1 MKKAMLII
9 SILSVIFGSCACSPI
24 NNSTTN
30 SAESSVVETTSPENN
45 ENDTE
50 ISTTEE
56 TIETNVFSNDGS
68 EIIVDTDKSNVE
80 ISETSDGTKVA
91 TVKTDDG
98 KEVKVAVKED
108 ESGKTVV
115 DTSKVINDEGQ
126 VENSA
131 DSSKNKTEVKVND
144 DGKVT
149 IKTEVSVPV
158 ETSKNNS
165 TNSKPSE
172 TSKKTTENSKSSD
185 TSKTAETSKSSESSN
200 TKTTPTKKIAAE
212 TEESSSNIEAKSI
225 SLNKSSLT
233 LKAGETATLTATINP
248 SNATDKTVH
257 WKSTNSS
264 IVTVNNG
271 KITAIKEGNA
281 TITASTSC
289 NCKEAICKVTVKA
302 NSTIVNVSSIT
313 LNKTSITLEE
323 GKTTILTATINPSN
337 ATNKNV
343 TWSSNNTNV
352 ATVNNGTIKANK
364 AGTATITAISNNGK
378 SASCKI
384 TVKAKEQPKPSTVEV
399 TSITLNKTNVTLEKG
414 KTTTLTATVNPSN
427 ATNKNIT
434 WSSNNTNV
442 ATVNNGTITAKKA
455 GTANIIAKSNNGK
468 TATCKVTVKAKN
480 VIANRIDIDGN
491 VVINA
496 NTTTNSILVWVYPG
510 NVDLSTFKV
519 TFKNNTDNM
528 MSFVKY
534 EDADIEKTNEK
545 MLLRVYFSAKTA
557 KRTKDYIVTATISC
571 GNASAD
577 TTIYV
582 NCEKDESVKAYYAPF
597 NIDQIV
603 KDMRKY
609 GESHGMTWDDSKY
622 VKFND
627 KTDPAHQKPITNSSF
642 FIPMDSRV
650 TGLELKQ
657 QLLDSVLW
665 PYELNKEYDPWLK
678 IEEISFKIVPLYNSY
693 RDYWEFYVLY

>member
-1 MKKAMLII
+1 MLII
-9 SILSVIFGSCACSPI
+9 SILSVIFGSCSCSPI

-165 TNSKPSE
+165 TNSKPSK

-281 TITASTSC
+281 TITASTNC

-323 GKTTILTATINPSN
+323 GKTTTLTATINPSS
-337 ATNKNV
+337 ATNKNI

-352 ATVNNGTIKANK
+352 ATVNNGTITANK

-399 TSITLNKTNVTLEKG
+399 TSITLNKASVTLEEG

-468 TATCKVTVKAKN
+468 TATCKVTVKAKSTSN
-480 VIANRIDIDGN
+480 ITDIDVIGN
-491 VVINA
+491 AVIDKNK
-496 NTTTNSILVWVYPG
+496 TTGSGSVRIYSDSK

-519 TFKNNTDNM
+519 TLKNNTDNIV
-528 MSFVKY
+528 SYTKY
-534 EDADIEKTNEK
+534 IANEQYYDGEVD
-545 MLLRVYFSAKTA
+545 LGVLFTAKTA
-557 KRTKDYIVTATISC
+557 NRTKDYIVTAVITC
-571 GNASAD
+571 GNKSEEMS
-577 TTIYV
+577 IIV
-582 NCEKDESVKAYYAPF
+582 KCEKDESVKAYYAPF
-597 NIDQIV
+597 DIDQIV

-609 GESHGMTWDDSKY
+609 GESHGMTWKDSKY
-622 VKFND
+622 VKFDD
-627 KTDPAHQKPITNSSF
+627 KTDPAHQNPITNSSF
-642 FIPMDSRV
+642 CIPVDTRV
-650 TGLELKQ
+650 TGLSLKQ
-657 QLLDSVLW
+657 HLLDSVLL
-665 PYELNKEYDPWLK
+665 PYEENKVYDPYLK
-678 IEEISFKIVPLYNSY
+678 LEEMYFKVVPLYNSY

>member
-9 SILSVIFGSCACSPI
+9 SILSVIFGSCSCSPI

-45 ENDTE
+45 ETDTE

-165 TNSKPSE
+165 TNSKPSD

-185 TSKTAETSKSSESSN
+185 TSKTVETSKSSESSN

-225 SLNKSSLT
+225 SLNESSLT
-233 LKAGETATLTATINP
+233 LKVGETTTLTATVSP

-257 WKSTNSS
+257 WKSTNNS
-264 IVTVNNG
+264 IATVNNG
-271 KITAIKEGNA
+271 KITAIKSGTA
-281 TITASTSC
+281 TITASTNC
-289 NCKEAICKVTVKA
+289 NCKEAICKVTVI
-302 NSTIVNVSSIT
+302 NNEQSST
-313 LNKTSITLEE
+313 
-323 GKTTILTATINPSN
+323 
-337 ATNKNV
+337 
-343 TWSSNNTNV
+343 
-352 ATVNNGTIKANK
+352 
-364 AGTATITAISNNGK
+364 
-378 SASCKI
+378 
-384 TVKAKEQPKPSTVEV
+384 PSTVEV
-399 TSITLNKTNVTLEKG
+399 TSIILNKTNVTLEEG

-427 ATNKNIT
+427 ATNKNVT
-434 WSSNNTNV
+434 WSSDNTGV
-442 ATVNNGTITAKKA
+442 ATINNGTVTAKKA
-455 GTANIIAKSNNGK
+455 GIANITAKSNNGK
-468 TATCKVTVKAKN
+468 TATCKVTITHEHNWKA
-480 VIANRIDIDGN
+480 
-491 VVINA
+491 
-496 NTTTNSILVWVYPG
+496 VYKT
-510 NVDLSTFKV
+510 VHHDATY
-519 TFKNNTDNM
+519 
-528 MSFVKY
+528 KY
-534 EDADIEKTNEK
+534 EDVYEDYIEKIYYYGVCANDG
-545 MLLRVYFSAKTA
+545 LLNQEGYIKDPLTGKLSFS
-557 KRTKDYIVTATISC
+557 KDYLGHEKYSLTPWGIQTPWWMLFEKYNLCTLDDILNCKYDWVTVETKERKYEDYEPEFYENGYTKEVQVIYNISYSNLPLEWKATCLDYWTSTTTKKSLIKSIPHHEKVGTKKVIDRAAYDEKVVDHYECSC
-571 GNASAD
+571 GA
-577 TTIYV
+577 T
-582 NCEKDESVKAYYAPF
+582 K
-597 NIDQIV
+597 
-603 KDMRKY
+603 
-609 GESHGMTWDDSKY
+609 
-622 VKFND
+622 
-627 KTDPAHQKPITNSSF
+627 
-642 FIPMDSRV
+642 
-650 TGLELKQ
+650 
-657 QLLDSVLW
+657 
-665 PYELNKEYDPWLK
+665 
-678 IEEISFKIVPLYNSY
+678 
-693 RDYWEFYVLY
+693 

>member
-9 SILSVIFGSCACSPI
+9 SILSVIFGSCSCSPI

-45 ENDTE
+45 ETDTE

-233 LKAGETATLTATINP
+233 LKVGETTTLTATVSP
-248 SNATDKTVH
+248 SNATNKTVI
-257 WKSTNSS
+257 WKSTNNS
-264 IVTVNNG
+264 IATVNNG
-271 KITAIKEGNA
+271 KITAIKEGNV
-281 TITASTSC
+281 TITASTNC
-289 NCKEAICKVTVKA
+289 NCKEAICKVTV
-302 NSTIVNVSSIT
+302 
-313 LNKTSITLEE
+313 
-323 GKTTILTATINPSN
+323 INN
-337 ATNKNV
+337 
-343 TWSSNNTNV
+343 
-352 ATVNNGTIKANK
+352 
-364 AGTATITAISNNGK
+364 
-378 SASCKI
+378 
-384 TVKAKEQPKPSTVEV
+384 EQPSTPSTVEV
-399 TSITLNKTNVTLEKG
+399 TSITLNKTNVTLGEG

-427 ATNKNIT
+427 ATNKNVT
-434 WSSNNTNV
+434 WSSDNTSI
-442 ATVNNGTITAKKA
+442 ATVNNGKVTAKKA

-468 TATCKVTVKAKN
+468 TATCKVTITHEHNWKAIYRTVHHDATYKYEDVYEN
-480 VIANRIDIDGN
+480 VETKIWWDGICANDWEIDQNGNWKDSSPASPTYKQIVSPDVRPCHHDLYWADGRNELHTVCKSLTPMGETTPWYMILEYLGYCTLDDILNCKYDWIIKRNTSDWYDDGIYYAIDCEKFSQQAPR
-491 VVINA
+491 A
-496 NTTTNSILVWVYPG
+496 NTACSEYCGSTTNSNDNPIYIKSIYEYKKTGQKKVIDTPAYDEKV
-510 NVDLSTFKV
+510 VDH
-519 TFKNNTDNM
+519 
-528 MSFVKY
+528 Y
-534 EDADIEKTNEK
+534 EC
-545 MLLRVYFSAKTA
+545 
-557 KRTKDYIVTATISC
+557 SC
-571 GNASAD
+571 GA
-577 TTIYV
+577 T
-582 NCEKDESVKAYYAPF
+582 K
-597 NIDQIV
+597 
-603 KDMRKY
+603 
-609 GESHGMTWDDSKY
+609 
-622 VKFND
+622 
-627 KTDPAHQKPITNSSF
+627 
-642 FIPMDSRV
+642 
-650 TGLELKQ
+650 
-657 QLLDSVLW
+657 
-665 PYELNKEYDPWLK
+665 
-678 IEEISFKIVPLYNSY
+678 
-693 RDYWEFYVLY
+693 

>member
-9 SILSVIFGSCACSPI
+9 SILSVIFGSCSCSPI

-30 SAESSVVETTSPENN
+30 SAESSVVETTSPENS
-45 ENDTE
+45 ENNTE

-68 EIIVDTDKSNVE
+68 EVIIDTDKSNVE

-91 TVKTDDG
+91 TVKTNNG
-98 KEVKVAVKED
+98 KDVKVAVKKD

-165 TNSKPSE
+165 TNSKPS
-172 TSKKTTENSKSSD
+172 D

-225 SLNKSSLT
+225 NLNKSSLT
-233 LKAGETATLTATINP
+233 LKVGKTTTLIATINP

-281 TITASTSC
+281 TITASTNC

-313 LNKTSITLEE
+313 LNKTSITLEK
-323 GKTTILTATINPSN
+323 GKTTTLTATINPSN

-427 ATNKNIT
+427 ATDKTVIWKST
-434 WSSNNTNV
+434 NNSI
-442 ATVNNGTITAKKA
+442 ATVNNGKVTAKKA

-468 TATCKVTVKAKN
+468 TATCKVTVKAKSTIVN
-480 VIANRIDIDGN
+480 TRDI
-491 VVINA
+491 VVDTLTIMPNK
-496 NTTTNSILVWVYPG
+496 TTNSAIIRIYPG

-519 TFKNNTDNM
+519 TFKNNVDNM
-528 MSFVKY
+528 VSFNKY
-534 EDADIEKTNEK
+534 VVSDKDDEVTTLIAH
-545 MLLRVYFSAKTA
+545 FSAKTA
-557 KRTKDYIVTATISC
+557 KRTKDYIVTAVISC
-571 GNASAD
+571 GNKSKEM
-577 TTIYV
+577 TIYV
-582 NCEKDESVKAYYAPF
+582 NCEKDNSVKAYYAPF
-597 NIDQIV
+597 DIDQII

-609 GESHGMTWDDSKY
+609 GESHGMTWDNSSY
-622 VKFND
+622 VKFD
-627 KTDPAHQKPITNSSF
+627 EKTDPAHQKPITNSSF
-642 FIPMDSRV
+642 FIPIDTRG
-650 TGLELKQ
+650 TGLALKQ

-665 PYELNKEYDPWLK
+665 PYELNKEYDPYLK
-678 IEEISFKIVPLYNSY
+678 LEEMSFKVVPLYNSY

>member
-45 ENDTE
+45 ETDTE

-172 TSKKTTENSKSSD
+172 TSKKTTENSKSS
-185 TSKTAETSKSSESSN
+185 ESSN

-225 SLNKSSLT
+225 SLNESSLT
-233 LKAGETATLTATINP
+233 LNVGETATLTATIYP

-257 WKSTNSS
+257 WRSTNNS
-264 IVTVNNG
+264 IATVDNSGNIIG
-271 KITAIKEGNA
+271 KSKGNA
-281 TITASTSC
+281 TITVSTNC
-289 NCKEAICKVTVKA
+289 NCKEAICKVTV
-302 NSTIVNVSSIT
+302 
-313 LNKTSITLEE
+313 
-323 GKTTILTATINPSN
+323 INN
-337 ATNKNV
+337 
-343 TWSSNNTNV
+343 
-352 ATVNNGTIKANK
+352 
-364 AGTATITAISNNGK
+364 
-378 SASCKI
+378 
-384 TVKAKEQPKPSTVEV
+384 EQPSTPSTVEV
-399 TSITLNKTNVTLEKG
+399 TSITLNKTNVTLEEG
-414 KTTTLTATVNPSN
+414 KTTTLTATVSPSD
-427 ATNKNIT
+427 ATNKTVT
-434 WSSNNTNV
+434 WSSDNTNV
-442 ATVNNGTITAKKA
+442 ATVNNGTVTAKKA
-455 GTANIIAKSNNGK
+455 GTANITARSNNGK
-468 TATCKVTVKAKN
+468 TATCKVTITHEHNWKA
-480 VIANRIDIDGN
+480 
-491 VVINA
+491 
-496 NTTTNSILVWVYPG
+496 VYKT
-510 NVDLSTFKV
+510 VHHDAIY
-519 TFKNNTDNM
+519 
-528 MSFVKY
+528 KY
-534 EDADIEKTNEK
+534 EDVYEDYIEKIYYSGVCANDS
-545 MLLRVYFSAKTA
+545 LLNQEGYIKDPHTGKISFS
-557 KRTKDYIVTATISC
+557 KDYLGAEMYSPTPWGVSTPWWMLFEKYNLCTLDDILNCKYDWVTIEKQERKYEDYEPEFYENGYTKEVQVIYHIKVSKVPDEWQSICLDYCGSTTTKKSLIKSIPYHKKVGTKKVIDKAAYDETVITGYKCSC
-571 GNASAD
+571 GA
-577 TTIYV
+577 T
-582 NCEKDESVKAYYAPF
+582 K
-597 NIDQIV
+597 
-603 KDMRKY
+603 
-609 GESHGMTWDDSKY
+609 
-622 VKFND
+622 
-627 KTDPAHQKPITNSSF
+627 
-642 FIPMDSRV
+642 
-650 TGLELKQ
+650 
-657 QLLDSVLW
+657 
-665 PYELNKEYDPWLK
+665 
-678 IEEISFKIVPLYNSY
+678 
-693 RDYWEFYVLY
+693 

>member
-9 SILSVIFGSCACSPI
+9 SILSVIFGSCSCSPI

-45 ENDTE
+45 ETDTE

-233 LKAGETATLTATINP
+233 LKVGETTTLTATVSP
-248 SNATDKTVH
+248 SNATNKTVI
-257 WKSTNSS
+257 WKSTNNS
-264 IVTVNNG
+264 IATVNNG
-271 KITAIKEGNA
+271 KITAIKEGNV
-281 TITASTSC
+281 TITASTNC
-289 NCKEAICKVTVKA
+289 NCKEAICKVTVI
-302 NSTIVNVSSIT
+302 NNEQSST
-313 LNKTSITLEE
+313 
-323 GKTTILTATINPSN
+323 
-337 ATNKNV
+337 
-343 TWSSNNTNV
+343 
-352 ATVNNGTIKANK
+352 
-364 AGTATITAISNNGK
+364 
-378 SASCKI
+378 
-384 TVKAKEQPKPSTVEV
+384 PSTVEV
-399 TSITLNKTNVTLEKG
+399 TSITLNKTNVTLGEG

-427 ATNKNIT
+427 ATNKNVT
-434 WSSNNTNV
+434 WSSDNTSI
-442 ATVNNGTITAKKA
+442 ATVNNGKVTAKKA
-455 GTANIIAKSNNGK
+455 GTANITARSNNGK
-468 TATCKVTVKAKN
+468 TATCKVTITHEHNWKAIYRTVHHDATYKYEDVYEN
-480 VIANRIDIDGN
+480 VETKIWWDGICANDWEIDQNGNWKDSSPASPTYKQIVSPDVRPCHHDLYWADGRNELHTVCKSLTPMGETTPWYMILEYLGYCTLDDILNCKYDWVIKRNTSDWYDDGIYYAIDIDKLFKQEHRAYTACSEYCGS
-491 VVINA
+491 
-496 NTTTNSILVWVYPG
+496 TTNSNDNPIYIKSIYEYKKTGQKKVIDTPAYDEKV
-510 NVDLSTFKV
+510 VDH
-519 TFKNNTDNM
+519 
-528 MSFVKY
+528 Y
-534 EDADIEKTNEK
+534 EC
-545 MLLRVYFSAKTA
+545 
-557 KRTKDYIVTATISC
+557 SC
-571 GNASAD
+571 GA
-577 TTIYV
+577 T
-582 NCEKDESVKAYYAPF
+582 K
-597 NIDQIV
+597 
-603 KDMRKY
+603 
-609 GESHGMTWDDSKY
+609 
-622 VKFND
+622 
-627 KTDPAHQKPITNSSF
+627 
-642 FIPMDSRV
+642 
-650 TGLELKQ
+650 
-657 QLLDSVLW
+657 
-665 PYELNKEYDPWLK
+665 
-678 IEEISFKIVPLYNSY
+678 
-693 RDYWEFYVLY
+693 